1 MIVPDMYVCIFVIYM
16 NTGYLT
22 IIILIYVTV
31 IILSENYFKNA
42 QRDTIILL

>member
-1 MIVPDMYVCIFVIYM
+1 MYM

-22 IIILIYVTV
+22 ITILIYVTV

>member
-1 MIVPDMYVCIFVIYM
+1 MYM

-31 IILSENYFKNA
+31 IILSENYLKNA

>member
-1 MIVPDMYVCIFVIYM
+1 MYVMYIYICM